1 MQLVHLFS
9 QLSTVWISQILSSGH
24 LQNRDLISEE
34 FLAAQLLKFLAEKYM
49 HF

>member
-9 QLSTVWISQILSSGH
+9 QFFAVRISQIVSSGH
-24 LQNRDLISEE
+24 LQNQDLTSEE
-34 FLAAQLLKFLAEKYM
+34 LRAAQLLKFLAEKCM